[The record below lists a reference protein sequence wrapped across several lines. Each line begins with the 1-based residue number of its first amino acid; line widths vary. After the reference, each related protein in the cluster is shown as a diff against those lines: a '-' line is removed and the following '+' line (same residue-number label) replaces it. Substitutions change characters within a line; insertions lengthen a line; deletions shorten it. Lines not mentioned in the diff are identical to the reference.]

1 MFKETIILRILRRK
15 RLTLGPMLPFS
26 PFKRPEACVLFK
38 NLLQQLF
45 SVQRQSLPSGG
56 GGGGG
61 KTINGSEPLPSL
73 NIGSSDSA

>member
-1 MFKETIILRILRRK
+1 M
-15 RLTLGPMLPFS
+15 
-26 PFKRPEACVLFK
+26 RPEACVLFK

-73 NIGSSDSA
+73 NIESSDSA